1 MSAVYCI
8 VALSAEH
15 QDAVATEV
23 ARQYP
28 GSMPVADNVF
38 LLTSGQSAEQIAV
51 ALGIRPESSGSEPP
65 ERGAGLVVSL
75 NGSFSGYGATSLGN
89 WLKAHG

>member
-1 MSAVYCI
+1 MDAVYCI

-15 QDAVATEV
+15 QEAVATEV
-23 ARQYP
+23 ATQYP

-51 ALGIRPESSGSEPP
+51 ALGIRPESGSEPP
-65 ERGAGLVVSL
+65 RLGSGLVVSL

-89 WLKAHG
+89 WLQAHG